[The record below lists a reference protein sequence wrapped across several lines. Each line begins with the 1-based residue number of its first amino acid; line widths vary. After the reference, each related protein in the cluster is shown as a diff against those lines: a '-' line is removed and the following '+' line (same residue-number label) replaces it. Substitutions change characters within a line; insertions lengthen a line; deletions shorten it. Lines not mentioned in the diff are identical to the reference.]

1 MHTHTFHILI
11 VTPKTEKHVVVGPR
25 VAAWEHSFVAIRA
38 NTLPDLQT
46 AGAAAMTWPGDPIP
60 ADPQIWKAELIQN
73 WIFPTLRYVKH
84 G

>member
-1 MHTHTFHILI
+1 MRTHISHIDSNPQDRI
-11 VTPKTEKHVVVGPR
+11 SHVVVGPR

-46 AGAAAMTWPGDPIP
+46 AGAAAMTWPGNPIP

-73 WIFPTLRYVKH
+73 WIFPTWRYVKH